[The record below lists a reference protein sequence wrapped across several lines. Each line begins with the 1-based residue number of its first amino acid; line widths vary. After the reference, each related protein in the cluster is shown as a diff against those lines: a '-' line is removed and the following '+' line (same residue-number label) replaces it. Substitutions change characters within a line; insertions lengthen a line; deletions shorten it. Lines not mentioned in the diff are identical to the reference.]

1 MRSRSQASAGSAS
14 TIPSSTCGWR
24 LWKTATACGHQGG
37 AGALEAT
44 RAAGD
49 RRAARRCRQLLLGG
63 VEPRE
68 DRLGVGHQRA
78 PGVREPHAARAALH
92 QPGAGLA
99 LQGGHVLADGR
110 LGEVERLGGGGER
123 APLGDLAKHLHATD
137 VEH

>member
-1 MRSRSQASAGSAS
+1 MAAVED
-14 TIPSSTCGWR
+14 
-24 LWKTATACGHQGG
+24 GHGLG
-37 AGALEAT
+37 HERRAGALEAREPQAT
-44 RAAGD
+44 AAQPGD
-49 RRAARRCRQLLLGG
+49 RGQLLLGG

-78 PGVREPHAARAALH
+78 AGVREPHAARAALH

-110 LGEVERLGGGGER
+110 LGEVERLCGGGER
-123 APLGDLAKHLHATD
+123 APLGDLAKDLHATD